1 MLEDRL
7 KEMLKNERFGLW
19 YKFKER
25 ERKSWLKPFVV
36 KIIAEAE
43 TSTIDYND
51 WII

>member
-1 MLEDRL
+1 MNVLGSGTNL
-7 KEMLKNERFGLW
+7 K
-19 YKFKER
+19 R
-25 ERKSWLKPFVV
+25 EKRKSWLKPFVV